1 MLEKTLVEEAISRAL
16 AQDGYHLYSLRLY
29 KKRGDL
35 ILAVEIDESLNLE
48 QITAVSEK
56 ISAVLDEVDK
66 SDEHYIL
73 DVSSAGIERAIV
85 LDDIDKAL
93 GSYIHVETDNKEVY
107 EGDLREVKDEDIVLK
122 IKVKN
127 LNKEI
132 TIAKKAI
139 KKLRYAVK
147 F

>member
-73 DVSSAGIERAIV
+73 DVSSAGIERAIA
-85 LDDIDKAL
+85 LDGIDKAL

>member
-1 MLEKTLVEEAISRAL
+1 M
-16 AQDGYHLYSLRLY
+16 
-29 KKRGDL
+29 
-35 ILAVEIDESLNLE
+35 AVEIDESLNLE

-73 DVSSAGIERAIV
+73 DVSSAGIERAIA

-122 IKVKN
+122 IKAKN